1 MIIARELDSNLN
13 PFECELVSRGK
24 ALAGLYEL
32 CDKLKVFEVRQVKYI
47 IYILIILVFCI
58 INIKLTYLAELFG
71 KVNEITTL
79 LQGKSSTI
87 FMRDKLTALNIA
99 LYFWI
104 ACEENDNTQ
113 CLLFVYNSLKENMW
127 EIPNKI
133 NIIIT
138 EHLVNFL

>member
-1 MIIARELDSNLN
+1 M
-13 PFECELVSRGK
+13 
-24 ALAGLYEL
+24 
-32 CDKLKVFEVRQVKYI
+32 RQVKYI

-113 CLLFVYNSLKENMW
+113 CLLFVYNSLKENTW
-127 EIPNKI
+127 EIPNKT